1 MTFERG
7 EYKGNPTLI
16 IKRDEKDRF
25 PFSLGLRK
33 AEMLLQTE
41 VQNQLEKFVLE
52 HKADDG
58 LENNDGEHA

>member
-1 MTFERG
+1 MIFERG

-16 IKRDEKDRF
+16 IKRDERDRF

>member
-7 EYKGNPTLI
+7 EYKGNPMLI

-52 HKADDG
+52 NKPDDG
-58 LENNDGEHA
+58 LADNDGEHA